1 MPAATILGLAGPT
14 LTADEAAF
22 FREADPW
29 GFILFRRN
37 VESPA
42 QVAALT
48 RDLRAAVGRDAPVLV
63 DQEGGRVQRLG
74 PPHWR
79 PHPPAAVYDRL
90 ALPLE
95 EKLALCRLGA
105 RLIAAELADVGIDV
119 DCVPCL
125 DVPVPGAHGV
135 IGDRAYADAPALVA
149 RYGRAAALG
158 LLDEGVAPVIKH
170 VPGHGRAGVDS
181 HHALPVV
188 EATQEELEGSD
199 FAPFAALADMP
210 MAMTAHVIYTA
221 FDTQAP
227 ATQSARMIGEVI
239 RGMIG
244 YDGLLMTDDLGMNA
258 LGGGFDDRA
267 AKALAAGCDV
277 ILHCSGDRAEM
288 EAVASAVPALSGDAA
303 RRAQAAL
310 AWRSRRAE
318 AMDLVDARARLDAAL
333 ATLA

>member
-1 MPAATILGLAGPT
+1 MPSALILGLAGPT
-14 LTADEAAF
+14 LAPDEAAF
-22 FREADPW
+22 FRAVDPW

-48 RDLRAAVGRDAPVLV
+48 RALRDAVGRDAAVLV

-74 PPHWR
+74 PPHW
-79 PHPPAAVYDRL
+79 PKHPPAAAYDRL

-95 EKLALCRLGA
+95 QKLALCRLGS
-105 RLIAAELADVGIDV
+105 RLIAAELAAVGIDV

-125 DVPVPGAHGV
+125 DVPIPGAHAV
-135 IGDRAYADAPALVA
+135 IGDRAYAGTPGLVA

-181 HHALPVV
+181 HLALPVV
-188 EATQEELEGSD
+188 EATREELEGSD
-199 FAPFAALADMP
+199 VAPFAALADMP

-221 FDTQAP
+221 FDAQAP
-227 ATQSARMIGEVI
+227 ATHSPRVIGEVI
-239 RGMIG
+239 RGLIG
-244 YDGLLMTDDLGMNA
+244 FDGLLMTDDLGMKA

-288 EAVASAVPALSGDAA
+288 EAVASVAPALAGDAA
-303 RRAQAAL
+303 RRADAA
-310 AWRSRRAE
+310 RPRRRA
-318 AMDLVDARARLDAAL
+318 APIDLVDARARRDAAL
-333 ATLA
+333 ATPV